1 MGRRATPPPVAD
13 PFRLMPDA
21 APLTIQRIAIFPL
34 PGTVLFPGLHLPLHI
49 FEPRYKAMVQEVLAR
64 DRQIGMI
71 QPRQIPGEE
80 FREPPALYDIGCIGR
95 IIDVEALDEGRFNL
109 VLEGVARFRVRREL
123 DVTTP
128 FRQIE
133 AEIEIEAE
141 EDAVLSSIERAS
153 LEREAKRFAARQ
165 GYVVDWDSVGQ
176 LDDATLVNGIAQVAP
191 FDAAAKQA
199 LLEATPI
206 GARAD
211 LVVQMM
217 QFFGRFDGDDGRATL
232 Q

>member
-1 MGRRATPPPVAD
+1 MAGT
-13 PFRLMPDA
+13 

-34 PGTVLFPGLHLPLHI
+34 PGAVLFPGLHLPLHI
-49 FEPRYKAMVQEVLAR
+49 FEPRYSAMVQEVLAR

-71 QPRQIPGEE
+71 QPRQLPDEPD
-80 FREPPALYDIGCIGR
+80 REPPALYDIGCVGR

-128 FRQIE
+128 FRQVE
-133 AEIEIEAE
+133 AEIVLEAE
-141 EDAVLSSIERAS
+141 EDAVLSSIERAG
-153 LEREAKRFAARQ
+153 LEREARRFANRQ
-165 GYVVDWDSVGQ
+165 GFVVDWEAVTK
-176 LDDATLVNGIAQVAP
+176 LDDVTLVNGIGQVAP

-199 LLEATPI
+199 LLETVPLT
-206 GARAD
+206 ARAE
-211 LVVQMM
+211 LAIQLM
-217 QFFGRFDGDDGRATL
+217 QFFGRFDSDDGRVTL